1 MKQSVKLSGKLLLPL
16 KEGERAAIQTS
27 GGGVLTSPVVEII
40 ESTPEFAHFETMNSV
55 YRVALVPHPIK
66 AALPKPMAMCA

>member
-27 GGGVLTSPVVEII
+27 SGGLITSPVVEII
-40 ESTPEFAHFETMNSV
+40 ENSSEFAHFETMNSV